1 MIFIPTKAKE
11 ELNRLNAKSSKY
23 TSFYLFKCI
32 VRSGKSLLAGKN
44 LFKEL
49 LFSTG

>member
-11 ELNRLNAKSSKY
+11 ELNKLNKSSKCS
-23 TSFYLFKCI
+23 SFIFFKCI
-32 VRSGKSLLAGKN
+32 IRIGKSLAGKN